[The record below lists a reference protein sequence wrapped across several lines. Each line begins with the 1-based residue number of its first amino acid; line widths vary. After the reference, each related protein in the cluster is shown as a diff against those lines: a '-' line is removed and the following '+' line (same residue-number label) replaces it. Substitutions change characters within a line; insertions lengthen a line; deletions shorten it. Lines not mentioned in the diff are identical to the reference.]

1 MTNIAKAVADN
12 GKVRLG
18 AFAPVLAPV
27 KDSGKV
33 TLGSVL
39 NPVPKG

>member
-1 MTNIAKAVADN
+1 MTSKETLIKAVADN

-27 KDSGKV
+27 KK
-33 TLGSVL
+33 
-39 NPVPKG
+39 